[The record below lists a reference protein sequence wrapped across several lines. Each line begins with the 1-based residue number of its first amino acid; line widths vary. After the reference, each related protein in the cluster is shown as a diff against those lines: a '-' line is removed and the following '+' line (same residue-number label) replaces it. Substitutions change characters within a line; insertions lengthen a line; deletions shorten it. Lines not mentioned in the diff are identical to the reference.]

1 MEGYF
6 IYVANKLD
14 SIRFGPSS
22 GGKLFDLREVKTLSF
37 WRAVSAE
44 FLATMM
50 FVFLGSASA
59 IFDSDKVKISLAFGL
74 AIMAMIQMFGHVS
87 GGHINPAVSI
97 AMAVSMN
104 ISVLRAFLYVVA
116 QTIGAIIGAFILKG
130 VTPSAFHGNLAVTN
144 INSALGVTQAQGF
157 GVELLLT
164 FTLVFVIY
172 GTVDANRPN
181 FGSASLAIGLTVA
194 MGHFSAISYTG
205 ASMNPAR
212 SLGSAVASNSYANHW
227 IYWVGPIAGGVLASV
242 LYKWV
247 FDPYRGVPTMA
258 EGAQT
263 LLQDDSFVAI
273 PRDYFK
279 EGKKE
284 NMNASSNL

>member
-14 SIRFGPSS
+14 SIRFGI
-22 GGKLFDLREVKTLSF
+22 GKARKLFDASEARTWAF
-37 WRAVSAE
+37 WRAVIAE
-44 FLATMM
+44 FLATLL

-59 IFDSDKVKISLAFGL
+59 VLETNLVKISLAFGL